1 MADGL
6 PVERLRQY
14 LRELKPEA
22 RGLLIGELERGLLRG
37 DATPG
42 AELVLQELR
51 RLAREAG
58 RPASRGGSLS
68 RLFFQPIEPF
78 LVDDVA
84 THHHPGR
91 IARAALEP
99 IWEWVCRD
107 LLPGEAK
114 AVTEDVARAL
124 SQGDTARADDL
135 ARGFQDRVALRA
147 QEALDNAGSDERTLR
162 RLAGQI
168 ATPRGTE
175 DIRAIVKVLKSQ
187 DAFDEFGA
195 HLPGHIPSLEGE
207 TLAKAKAL
215 LDIVPIEDADT
226 LLSGL
231 LIVMSRLA
239 SPWQL
244 IRIATADMPGAPAA
258 QLAESRYAATVSI
271 VLAEI
276 ERVVSELKAEL
287 RSGRGLAVGA
297 LLKSIHDAIHG
308 LRTEIDL
315 PVDSPWG
322 RQLASLRTD
331 TANLLK
337 GEIESMPGRV
347 HRLLRPRSLQDIAPG
362 SVADRGDASDCE
374 ASIAFVNTCRLYAS
388 ELEIDDV
395 TQRAWSEL
403 SDYLGGVAEPLA
415 NALRGAGDSDRAFRQ
430 SQFDAAIGFCAI
442 VFGPERAAALAAAA
456 RADEHRKASNG

>member
-1 MADGL
+1 MAT
-6 PVERLRQY
+6 LRPAPS
-14 LRELKPEA
+14 LCCRSFA
-22 RGLLIGELERGLLRG
+22 
-37 DATPG
+37 
-42 AELVLQELR
+42 
-51 RLAREAG
+51 
-58 RPASRGGSLS
+58 ASRGGSLS

-84 THHHPGR
+84 AHHHPGR

-99 IWEWVCRD
+99 IWEWICRD

-114 AVTEDVARAL
+114 AVTDDVARAI

-147 QEALDNAGSDERTLR
+147 QEALDNAGTDERALR

-175 DIRAIVKVLKSQ
+175 DVRAIVKVLKAQ

-215 LDIVPIEDADT
+215 LDVVPETDADT

-239 SPWQL
+239 APWQL
-244 IRIATADMPGAPAA
+244 IRIATGDMPGAATA
-258 QLAESRYAATVSI
+258 QLAEGRYAVAVTI

-276 ERVVSELKAEL
+276 ERVVGELKAEL

-308 LRTEIDL
+308 LRSEIDL
-315 PVDSPWG
+315 SVESPWG

-331 TANLLK
+331 TANLLR

-347 HRLLRPRSLQDIAPG
+347 RRLLRPRALQDIAPG
-362 SVADRGDASDCE
+362 STVDRGDAADCE
-374 ASIAFVNTCRLYAS
+374 AAIGFVNTCRLYAG
-388 ELEIDDV
+388 EIEIDDV

-403 SDYLGGVAEPLA
+403 SDYLGGVTEPLA
-415 NALRGAGDSDRAFRQ
+415 DALRGAGESDRAFRE
-430 SQFDAAIGFCAI
+430 SQFDAAVRFCAI
-442 VFGPERAAALAAAA
+442 VFGSERAEELAASVHAGEP
-456 RADEHRKASNG
+456 RLASNG